1 MLNDLLTEQTI
12 KLHQTAD
19 TWQEA
24 ITKAAQP
31 LLEQNAIKPSYVEA
45 MIQSVHQNGPYI
57 VIAPQVAIPH
67 ARPEDG
73 VNKLSMT
80 LMSFKQPISFS
91 KDGKKQVRLVIVLAA
106 IDSMSHLKALKQLT
120 MLLSEEKRTK
130 QLIEAEDLASVQK
143 LIDQFSQV

>member
-31 LLEQNAIKPSYVEA
+31 LLDQNAIKPSYVEA

-91 KDGKKQVRLVIVLAA
+91 KDGKSRCGSSLC
-106 IDSMSHLKALKQLT
+106 
-120 MLLSEEKRTK
+120 
-130 QLIEAEDLASVQK
+130 
-143 LIDQFSQV
+143 

>member
-1 MLNDLLTEQTI
+1 
-12 KLHQTAD
+12 
-19 TWQEA
+19 
-24 ITKAAQP
+24 
-31 LLEQNAIKPSYVEA
+31 
-45 MIQSVHQNGPYI
+45 GPYI

-130 QLIEAEDLASVQK
+130 QLIEAEDLASMQE

>member
-31 LLEQNAIKPSYVEA
+31 LLDQNAIKPSYVEA

-57 VIAPQVAIPH
+57 VIALTSGHPTCK
-67 ARPEDG
+67 ARGWREQIEHDAHVLQTAHFVFKG
-73 VNKLSMT
+73 WKKSRCGLS
-80 LMSFKQPISFS
+80 LC
-91 KDGKKQVRLVIVLAA
+91 
-106 IDSMSHLKALKQLT
+106 
-120 MLLSEEKRTK
+120 
-130 QLIEAEDLASVQK
+130 
-143 LIDQFSQV
+143 

>member
-1 MLNDLLTEQTI
+1 MLKDLLTEQTI

-19 TWQEA
+19 TWQRGDY
-24 ITKAAQP
+24 KSGAAF
-31 LLEQNAIKPSYVEA
+31 LLDQNAIKPSYVEA

-91 KDGKKQVRLVIVLAA
+91 KDGKKKGAA
-106 IDSMSHLKALKQLT
+106 CHCVSCH
-120 MLLSEEKRTK
+120 
-130 QLIEAEDLASVQK
+130 
-143 LIDQFSQV
+143 